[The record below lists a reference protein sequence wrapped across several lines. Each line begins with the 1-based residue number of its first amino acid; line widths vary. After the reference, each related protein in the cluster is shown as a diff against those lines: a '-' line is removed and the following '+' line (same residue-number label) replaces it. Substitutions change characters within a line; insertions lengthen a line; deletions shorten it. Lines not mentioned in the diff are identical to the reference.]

1 MSADRGDLDARVV
14 IELPPIQEIAEALE
28 TDLQQVVNL
37 SKNRAWLSLKSHLS
51 NRYTSEREK
60 LIKAILRRNAEP
72 VDQRAVDYARG
83 VLDTIEWMFN
93 LPERVQS
100 RSESE
105 RRGR

>member
-1 MSADRGDLDARVV
+1 MTEVL
-14 IELPPIQEIAEALE
+14 IELPAVQEIAEALE
-28 TDLQQVVNL
+28 TDLEQVIQL
-37 SKNRAWLSLKSHLS
+37 EKSRAWLSLRTHLS

-93 LPERVQS
+93 LPERVKERTEQQ
-100 RSESE
+100 
-105 RRGR
+105 RRGGHRAQ